1 LSLAPALR
9 HRSPAADVLDVTF
22 PPRYSVSILV
32 VLAATLA
39 TFGVFTFARPEYHPR
54 YESKMID
61 FSTQDYYSPAEVRRA
76 FSAHGIKLRG
86 VAGPAP
92 GFLLLSN
99 APAPWTADVLQLVIA
114 PHNGKGSFG
123 PKLEPYDERFGN
135 MMVTYGGKDERLLD
149 QVKAAVAA
157 LR

>member
-1 LSLAPALR
+1 MVSEMAFL
-9 HRSPAADVLDVTF
+9 
-22 PPRYSVSILV
+22 PRYSLSILV
-32 VLAATLA
+32 ILAATLA
-39 TFGVFTFARPEYHPR
+39 TFAVFTFARPEYHPR
-54 YESKMID
+54 YESKLID
-61 FSTQDYYSPAEVRRA
+61 FSTQDYYSPAEVRQA
-76 FSAHGIKLRG
+76 FSAHGVKLRQ

-99 APAPWTADVLQLVIA
+99 APAPWTADVLQIVIA

-135 MMVTYGGKDERLLD
+135 IMVTYGRKDEWMLD
-149 QVKAAVAA
+149 RVKAAVSA